1 MQAIDLILDKD
12 KDLNTT
18 NIDLIVDAGITTIA
32 QCASDVQQA
41 KSVDEIKQI
50 VKNDSWLDD
59 WKLESRKNSKVWY
72 SVASKFDTFCKSIR
86 KDCMFLADGLR
97 SFSLESDIKL
107 VRPTVLESS
116 VERTLVPKLQQQMTL
131 NSSYSAGYIDWF

>member
-86 KDCMFLADGLR
+86 KAGNRMPLCLLYG
-97 SFSLESDIKL
+97 K
-107 VRPTVLESS
+107 
-116 VERTLVPKLQQQMTL
+116 
-131 NSSYSAGYIDWF
+131 YSGSGA